1 MNTWTEAAVV
11 SFRELLTEIE
21 KEKGLS
27 GAIIISGKPD
37 NFCAGANLKLLA
49 DMTEADEVRRI
60 LNTLQDSFNRWN
72 DLKIPTVAAINGV
85 CAGGG
90 LELTLVCTARIS
102 TDAKSSLIGLPECN
116 VGLFP
121 GGGGTQRLP
130 RLIGYPAVELIL
142 KGSLI
147 PALKAHELGII
158 DRLVPAGGNLLDAAK
173 DISTRDHYGIRLI

>member
-27 GAIIISGKPD
+27 GAIIISGKAD

-85 CAGGG
+85 CAGARTGTGAG
-90 LELTLVCTARIS
+90 LYS
-102 TDAKSSLIGLPECN
+102 QD
-116 VGLFP
+116 
-121 GGGGTQRLP
+121 
-130 RLIGYPAVELIL
+130 
-142 KGSLI
+142 
-147 PALKAHELGII
+147 I
-158 DRLVPAGGNLLDAAK
+158 DRCQVIAYRP
-173 DISTRDHYGIRLI
+173 SRM

>member
-1 MNTWTEAAVV
+1 MSDQIFSLKKEDNVGIVTFNVFGHAMNTWTEEAVM
-11 SFRELLTEIE
+11 SFRELLVEIE
-21 KEKGLS
+21 KEKDLS

-37 NFCAGANLKLLA
+37 NFCAGANLKMVE
-49 DMTEADEVRRI
+49 DMTAAEEVRRL

-72 DLKIPTVAAINGV
+72 NLKIPTVAAINGV

-102 TDAKSSLIGLPECN
+102 TDAASSLIGLPECN

-147 PALKAHELGII
+147 PAVKAH
-158 DRLVPAGGNLLDAAK
+158 
-173 DISTRDHYGIRLI
+173 